1 MLFLALKKVKMI
13 KIHSSP
19 NLHHPIKKSLIK
31 ISHPPPLNPIWMVV
45 VQKNV
50 SLSLLDRLEK

>member
-45 VQKNV
+45 VQKNCEPEP
-50 SLSLLDRLEK
+50 S